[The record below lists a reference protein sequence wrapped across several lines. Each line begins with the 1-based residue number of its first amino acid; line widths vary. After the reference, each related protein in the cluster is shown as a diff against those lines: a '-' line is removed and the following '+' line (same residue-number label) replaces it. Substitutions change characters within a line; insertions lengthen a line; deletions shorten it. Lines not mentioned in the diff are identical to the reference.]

1 MQPALA
7 IPSDIA
13 DLGGLRE
20 VRHRPTRLHSA
31 RPSEHRCAG
40 PGQQDPVRLRPEAPR
55 CCTTTAAVCPLQR
68 ATDLN
73 AGQAGAVLG
82 DRTRIGRLV
91 YGYLVTVVAYSR
103 SSLSD
108 CPLHYYFVNRP

>member
-1 MQPALA
+1 MCRARATGSGSAQAGSSTL
-7 IPSDIA
+7 
-13 DLGGLRE
+13 
-20 VRHRPTRLHSA
+20 LHNDGCSL
-31 RPSEHRCAG
+31 S
-40 PGQQDPVRLRPEAPR
+40 
-55 CCTTTAAVCPLQR
+55 PLQR

-73 AGQAGAVLG
+73 AGKAGAVLG
-82 DRTRIGRLV
+82 GRTRIGRLV